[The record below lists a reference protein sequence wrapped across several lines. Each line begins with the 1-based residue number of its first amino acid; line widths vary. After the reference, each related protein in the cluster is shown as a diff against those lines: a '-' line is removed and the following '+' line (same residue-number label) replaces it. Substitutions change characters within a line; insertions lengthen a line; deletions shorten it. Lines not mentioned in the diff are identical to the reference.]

1 MLTLRALEAL
11 AFTDRNSADA
21 KRWVARAKNLV
32 GNFEHAA
39 RVSPFTS
46 SDESDTESELEWM

>member
-1 MLTLRALEAL
+1 MFTLRTLESL

-32 GNFEHAA
+32 GNFESAA
-39 RVSPFTS
+39 KVSPFTS
-46 SDESDTESELEWM
+46 SDESDTESELEWI

>member
-1 MLTLRALEAL
+1 MLTSRALEAL

-32 GNFEHAA
+32 GNFESAA
-39 RVSPFTS
+39 KVSPFTS
-46 SDESDTESELEWM
+46 SDESDTESELEWI

>member
-1 MLTLRALEAL
+1 MLTLRTLESL

-32 GNFEHAA
+32 GNFESAA
-39 RVSPFTS
+39 KVSPFTS
-46 SDESDTESELEWM
+46 SDESDTESELDWM

>member
-1 MLTLRALEAL
+1 MLTLRTLESL

-32 GNFEHAA
+32 GNFESAA
-39 RVSPFTS
+39 KVWPSAS
-46 SDESDTESELEWM
+46 SDESDTESELEWI

>member
-1 MLTLRALEAL
+1 MLTLRTLESL

-39 RVSPFTS
+39 KVSPFTS
-46 SDESDTESELEWM
+46 SDESDTESELDWM